1 MSTHRLVMFETI
13 CKIHK
18 METVDGE
25 ENLSALQELT
35 MDLISIITFQPFTD
49 FGRIRQR
56 KY

>member
-1 MSTHRLVMFETI
+1 
-13 CKIHK
+13 